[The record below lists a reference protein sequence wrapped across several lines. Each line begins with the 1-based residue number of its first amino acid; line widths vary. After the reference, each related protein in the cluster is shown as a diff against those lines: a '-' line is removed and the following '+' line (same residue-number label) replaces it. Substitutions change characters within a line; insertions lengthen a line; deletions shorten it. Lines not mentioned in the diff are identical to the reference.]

1 MYTEFQEDKQ
11 CYCAIIPLVWIEKA
25 GELREITEIN
35 LKSMQSKR
43 KTLGLLVDT
52 EVILEPL

>member
-1 MYTEFQEDKQ
+1 MYTVFQEDKQ
-11 CYCAIIPLVWIEKA
+11 RYCAIIPLVWTEKA

>member
-1 MYTEFQEDKQ
+1 VFQEDKQ
-11 CYCAIIPLVWIEKA
+11 RYCAIIPLVWTEKA